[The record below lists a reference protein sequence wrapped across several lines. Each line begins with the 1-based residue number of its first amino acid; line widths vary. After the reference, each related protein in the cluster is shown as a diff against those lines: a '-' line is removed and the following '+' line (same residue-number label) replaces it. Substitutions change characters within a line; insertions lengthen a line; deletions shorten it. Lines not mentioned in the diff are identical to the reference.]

1 MKPIAVLW
9 RLIRLTPWLYATS
22 VVLQIAR
29 LGILVAPGI
38 VIQHLFDTLA
48 QTHSFSWQLWGLIA
62 LLLAVALMRVAALL
76 SAIFTELTGYFISA
90 GLLRTNAFARLL
102 ARPDARALSFPAGDL
117 VNRLD
122 KDAGTLAQFIAVL
135 NVQIGSSAGAIVAVV
150 LMLRIDPFIT
160 AVVLAPLLLTT
171 IGAQLASRRLFGY
184 NQASRT
190 ADGRASAFLG
200 EVLGAAQALQVASAE
215 ANVVA
220 RLRRLNDER
229 RAAALKDTLFTFVL
243 INVLVT
249 NTAQIGAG
257 IVLLLAG
264 QSMRAGTFTVGDFAL
279 FVFLLPRITDCTFW
293 SGRLYAHYRQTEVA
307 LGRLLAALPG
317 ERSEALVTR
326 RTVGE
331 LMGVR
336 VTAAEVLNHQDTKT
350 RSNKDST
357 SLNLVSS
364 RLRGKNPAESSQPPS
379 RKPHAALVEVRDL
392 TYRYP
397 STERGIERVSFS
409 IWRGSFTVITGRIG
423 AGKSTLLRALLGLLP
438 IDSGAIFWD
447 GAPVA
452 EPATFFVPPRCAYTA
467 QVPRLFSESLRD
479 NLLAGLPANDAALAA
494 VLHRAVM
501 ERDLAEMP
509 QGLETLVGP
518 RGVRLSGG
526 QIQRAA
532 VARMLLRAAEL
543 LAIDDVSSAL
553 DVETERTLWERLH
566 EQLQI
571 VNCKLQIADDVATQS
586 AICNLQSTILAVSHR
601 PAALQRADQIIVL
614 REGQVDAVGTL
625 DELLVSSAEMQALWR
640 RGQSEATKAS
650 ASWTTSSL
658 LPKG

>member
-1 MKPIAVLW
+1 MKPIVLLW
-9 RLIRLTPWLYATS
+9 QLIRLTPWLYAGS

-38 VIQHLFDTLA
+38 VIQRLFDTLA

-62 LLLAVALMRVAALL
+62 LLMVVALARVAALL

-102 ARPDARALSFPAGDL
+102 ARPDARTLSFPAGDL

-122 KDAGTLAQFIAVL
+122 KDAGLLAQFIAVL

-160 AVVLAPLLLTT
+160 AVVLTPLLLTT
-171 IGAQLASRRLFGY
+171 IAAQLASRRLFAY
-184 NQASRT
+184 NQASRS
-190 ADGRASAFLG
+190 ADGCVSAFLG
-200 EVLGAAQALQVASAE
+200 EVLGATQALQVASAE

-220 RLRRLNDER
+220 RLRSLNDER
-229 RAAALKDTLFTFVL
+229 RAAALKDTLFSFVL
-243 INVLVT
+243 INVLVN

-264 QSMRAGTFTVGDFAL
+264 QSMRTGAFTVGDFAL
-279 FVFLLPRITDCTFW
+279 FVFLLPRISDCTMW
-293 SGRLYAHYRQTEVA
+293 SGRLYALYRQTEVA

-317 ERSEALVTR
+317 ERAEALVTR
-326 RTVGE
+326 RAVGE

-336 VTAAEVLNHQDTKT
+336 VTDPEIFNHEETKT
-350 RSNKDST
+350 RSYYDT
-357 SLNLVSS
+357 TPLDLEAS
-364 RLRGKNPAESSQPPS
+364 RLRGKNPDESPQTPS
-379 RKPHAALVEVRDL
+379 RKRRAALVEVRDL

-397 STERGIERVSFS
+397 STRRGIERVSFS
-409 IWRGSFTVITGRIG
+409 IQPGSFTVITGRIG
-423 AGKSTLLRALLGLLP
+423 AGKTTLLRGLLGLLP
-438 IDSGAIFWD
+438 IDTGMIYWN

-452 EPATFFVPPRCAYTA
+452 DPATFFVPPRCAYTA

-479 NLLAGLPANDAALAA
+479 NLLAGLPANDATLARA
-494 VLHRAVM
+494 LHRAVM
-501 ERDLAEMP
+501 ERDLADMP
-509 QGLETLVGP
+509 QGLATLVGP

-532 VARMLLRAAEL
+532 VARMLLRDAEL

-553 DVETERTLWERLH
+553 DVETEQTLWERLLGI
-566 EQLQI
+566 ENAELRI
-571 VNCKLQIADDVATQS
+571 ENDS
-586 AICNLQSTILAVSHR
+586 AHAQFSILAVSHR
-601 PAALQRADQIIVL
+601 PAALRRADQIIVL
-614 REGQVDAVGTL
+614 RDGQADAVGTL
-625 DELLVSSAEMQALWR
+625 DELLASSAEMRALWR
-640 RGQSEATKAS
+640 RGQSEEKREE
-650 ASWTTSSL
+650 
-658 LPKG
+658 

>member
-1 MKPIAVLW
+1 MKTIAVLW
-9 RLIRLTPWLYATS
+9 RLMRLTPWLYAGS

-29 LGILVAPGI
+29 LGMLVAPGI

-48 QTHSFSWQLWGLIA
+48 QTHSFTWQLWGLIA
-62 LLLAVALMRVAALL
+62 LLMVVALARVAALL

-102 ARPDARALSFPAGDL
+102 ARPDARTLSFPAGDL

-135 NVQIGSSAGAIVAVV
+135 NVQIGSSAGAIVAVA

-160 AVVLAPLLLTT
+160 VVVLSPLLLTT
-171 IGAQLASRRLFGY
+171 IGAQLASRRLFAY
-184 NQASRT
+184 NQASRA
-190 ADGRASAFLG
+190 ADGRVSAFLG

-215 ANVVA
+215 TNVVA
-220 RLRRLNDER
+220 RLRLLNDDR

-264 QSMRAGTFTVGDFAL
+264 QSMRAGTFSVGDFAL
-279 FVFLLPRITDCTFW
+279 FVFLLPRISDCTFW
-293 SGRLYAHYRQTEVA
+293 SGRLYAHYRQTKVA

-317 ERSEALVTR
+317 ERTEALVIQR
-326 RTVGE
+326 AVADV
-331 LMGVR
+331 MGWHA
-336 VTAAEVLNHQDTKT
+336 TGAEVFNHEDTKA
-350 RSNKDST
+350 RSDNNVGFVDFASS
-357 SLNLVSS
+357 SLDGKGASKPRQASS
-364 RLRGKNPAESSQPPS
+364 LEP
-379 RKPHAALVEVRDL
+379 LTTLIEVRDL

-397 STERGIERVSFS
+397 NTGRGIERVSFS
-409 IWRGSFTVITGRIG
+409 IRRGSFTVITGRIG
-423 AGKSTLLRALLGLLP
+423 AGKTTLLRTLLGLLP

-447 GAPVA
+447 GAPVT

-479 NLLAGLPANDAALAA
+479 NLLAGLPANDAALKA

-509 QGLETLVGP
+509 LGLATLVGP

-532 VARMLLRAAEL
+532 VARMLLRDAEL

-553 DVETERTLWERLH
+553 DVETEQILWERLA
-566 EQLQI
+566 ETMSDERGRMNGNDSSSFI
-571 VNCKLQIADDVATQS
+571 VHRS
-586 AICNLQSTILAVSHR
+586 SFTILAVSHR
-601 PAALQRADQIIVL
+601 PAALRRADQIIVL
-614 REGQVDAVGTL
+614 RDGEVEAVGTL
-625 DELLVSSAEMQALWR
+625 DELLASSAEMRALWR
-640 RGQSEATKAS
+640 RGQSDEKREEE
-650 ASWTTSSL
+650 
-658 LPKG
+658 